1 MTSAVLQQL
10 QGLLGD
16 GVIGP
21 IDWQFANHISRY
33 DSCREVVLAAAM
45 VSQALGQQ
53 NSCVDLRQRCDHGE
67 MIPGAGIESPPLDQ
81 WLELLHNSEVV
92 GSVGDHAPLLLDGD
106 LLYLSRY
113 LRCESEIAE
122 ELLARAEVI
131 GVDERWLRQRLDH
144 YFGDAEPPDW
154 QKLAA
159 ACALGRRFAL
169 IAGGPGTGK
178 TTTVVKILALLL
190 EQRQHQGDAGHYRI
204 RMAAPTGKAAARL
217 AQSIA
222 SALQDQA
229 SIEPEIAAV
238 LPTEV
243 ATIHRLLRPLPNS
256 TRFRHH
262 AGNPLACEVLL
273 VDEVS
278 MIDIGLMAQLLAAL
292 KPGTRIILLGDRDQ
306 LPSVGVGQLLH
317 DLCASLGA
325 AGSKHCL
332 AYSPAQQGF
341 LERSCGFSLDAW
353 VRPGQQPGLGD
364 CIALLQRSY
373 RFGADSGIGEL
384 AQIVNGGDEAGA
396 RELLLRVD
404 AGGYSDISAL
414 VPSATSSQWLAQL
427 AAPYV
432 GLVRQCLDPELS
444 AQQKLQTLEDYRIL
458 CALREGAGG
467 VQRVNQYIESY
478 LAQQGLA
485 SEMQPYYPGRPIMVT
500 ENNYSLQLYN
510 GDNGLILRDDSG
522 QLYAC
527 FEGVDGMPRR
537 VAISRLPRH
546 ECSYAISVHKSQGS
560 EYRHVALV
568 LPPSRPRELAPL
580 VTRELVYT
588 AVTRAREQLTLAVT
602 AELLCVAI
610 RRRVH
615 RDTGLAARLHRVQQ
629 GS

>member
-1 MTSAVLQQL
+1 MSNAVLQQL

-16 GVIGP
+16 GVIRP
-21 IDWQFANHISRY
+21 IDWQFASHIARY
-33 DSCREVVLAAAM
+33 DSSREVVLAAAM
-45 VSQALGQQ
+45 LSHALGQQ
-53 NSCVDLRQRCDHGE
+53 NSCVDLRQRCELGE
-67 MIPGAGIESPPLDQ
+67 MIPGAGIAPPLLEQ
-81 WLELLHNSEVV
+81 WLEVLRNSEVV
-92 GSVGDHAPLLLDGD
+92 GQVGDHAPLLLDGN

-113 LRCESEIAE
+113 LGCETEIADQ
-122 ELLARAEVI
+122 LLARAVAT
-131 GVDERWLRQRLDH
+131 GVDEHWLRQRLDH
-144 YFGDAEPPDW
+144 YFGDSAPPDW

-159 ACALGRRFAL
+159 ACALGSRFAL

-190 EQRQHQGDAGHYRI
+190 EQRQHQGHSGHYRI

-222 SALQDQA
+222 SSLQHES
-229 SIEPEIAAV
+229 SIDPAIAAV
-238 LPTEV
+238 LPAEV

-262 AGNPLACEVLL
+262 ARNPLVCDVLL

-292 KPGTRIILLGDRDQ
+292 KPGTRVILLGDRDQ

-325 AGSKHCL
+325 AGTGHCL
-332 AYSPAQQGF
+332 PYSSGRQGF
-341 LERSCGFSLDAW
+341 LERACGFSLDSW
-353 VRPGQQPGLGD
+353 VSQGQQTGMGD

-396 RELLLRVD
+396 RELMSRVD

-414 VPSATSSQWLAQL
+414 APSATSSDWLAQL

-432 GLVRQCLDPELS
+432 AIVRQCLDPELS
-444 AQQKLQTLEDYRIL
+444 AQRKLRTLEDYRIL
-458 CALREGAGG
+458 CALREGSAG

-485 SEMQPYYPGRPIMVT
+485 NEMQPYYPGQPIMVT

-510 GDNGLILRDDSG
+510 GDNGLVLRDDSG

-527 FEGVDGMPRR
+527 FEGIDGLPRR

-568 LPPSRPRELAPL
+568 LPPSRAQELAPL

-588 AVTRAREQLTLAVT
+588 AVTRAREQLTLAAS

-615 RDTGLAARLHRVQQ
+615 RDTGLAARLHQEQQ
-629 GS
+629 NS